1 MGRNRDIGGNMDP
14 TITALIVAAT
24 SLLGNLALLVKVI
37 TDKIKLTRERADTA
51 ASRDKA
57 EQEIR
62 DAVLKHGFQIQQL
75 RDQQALTSTVV
86 DDLRDTCATLNTN
99 IVKLDLNVANLT
111 DVIKELKNVRAN
123 Q

>member
-1 MGRNRDIGGNMDP
+1 MDP
-14 TITALIVAAT
+14 TIAALVVAVT
-24 SLLGNLALLVKVI
+24 SLVGNLALLVKVI
-37 TDKIKLTRERADTA
+37 TDKIKLTNDRLATKTERDN
-51 ASRDKA
+51 A

-86 DDLRDTCATLNTN
+86 DDLRDTCSTLNTN

-111 DVIKELKNVRAN
+111 DVIKELKNVRTN
-123 Q
+123 

>member
-1 MGRNRDIGGNMDP
+1 MDP
-14 TITALIVAAT
+14 TLTALIVAAT
-24 SLLGNLALLVKVI
+24 SLVGNLALLVKVI
-37 TDKIKLTRERADTA
+37 TDKIKLTNDRAATA
-51 ASRDKA
+51 TARDKA

-75 RDQQALTSTVV
+75 KDQQALTSTVV

-111 DVIKELKNVRAN
+111 DVIKELKNVRTN
-123 Q
+123 